1 MVYCPAVRTTS
12 FTTWVASQTYGQMK
26 ACLTELSAG
35 LGVSIPGKQ
44 QKSSLER
51 MVRRWLVE
59 AAKPTSDRK
68 RNRAEA
74 AAGKRLLDLFDRKHV
89 SL

>member
-1 MVYCPAVRTTS
+1 MRTTS
-12 FTTWVASQTYGQMK
+12 YTVWAASQSYGQLRS
-26 ACLTELSAG
+26 CLTEVSVG

-59 AAKPTSDRK
+59 AGKPTSDRK

-74 AAGKRLLDLFDRKHV
+74 AAGQRLLTFFEQTRITL
-89 SL
+89 